1 MSKTHGGRRGRGPM
15 IIIAALGLGAVATHH
30 ARGADLDLSC
40 PSPWGG
46 PLERVRI
53 TLDGTENGWCNV
65 DLVRSSVCDA
75 LTAVGRAWWD
85 ARSVAC
91 SRPDRVC
98 PVPWLVASVRDLGN
112 GLRGVEI
119 PEGYEVVEISGGRAW
134 LAPGGYPPTSDY
146 NLSAKQVAA
155 VEENLRMTF
164 GEGGELSFAAL
175 DTVRRAFEDVYNTA
189 MLDTRARF
197 RCSTRSCPA
206 DTVAWW
212 GSGRIRLCPT
222 FFEVSP
228 RWAAST
234 LIEELLHGYAGIQ
247 HDLRPPVREADVY
260 QGYLLAHYLD

>member
-1 MSKTHGGRRGRGPM
+1 MPKTEAVRKLRVPM
-15 IIIAALGLGAVATHH
+15 VMIAALGLGALATHD
-30 ARGADLDLSC
+30 ARGADIDLSC

-53 TLDGTENGWCNV
+53 ALDGTENAWCDV
-65 DLVRSSVCDA
+65 ERVRSSVCTA
-75 LTAVGRAWWD
+75 FTAVGGAWWD
-85 ARSVAC
+85 ARAVAC

-98 PVPWLVASVRDLGN
+98 PVPWLVTGVRDLGN
-112 GLRGVEI
+112 GLRGVEV
-119 PEGYEVVEISGGRAW
+119 PEGYEVVEISGDQAW
-134 LAPGGYPPTSDY
+134 LTPRGYPPTGDY

-164 GEGGELSFAAL
+164 SEGGELSFKAL
-175 DTVRRAFEDVYNTA
+175 DTVRRAFEDVYKTA
-189 MLDTRARF
+189 LLNDRARL
-197 RCSTRSCPA
+197 RCSTRSCGT
-206 DTVAWW
+206 DIVAWW
-212 GSGRIRLCPT
+212 GFGRIRLCPT

-234 LIEELLHGYAGIQ
+234 LIEELMHGYAGIQ